1 MDEHPLIRVDPVN
14 DSLCP
19 ALLNLGVSPTQREY
33 MGDIADLLADAAAC
47 PGAEPMAICHGDTP
61 VGYYRIDS
69 HPRSVAGH
77 DFAVPALGLRTF
89 FIDADW
95 QGRGFGALALNALL
109 VDLAGRHPLAR
120 LLVLTVNSNNHAASQ
135 LYRRAGF
142 RARSELYHDRR
153 PGPEQLLL
161 RALP

>member
-1 MDEHPLIRVDPVN
+1 MDEHPIIHVDPVN

-19 ALLNLGVSPTQREY
+19 ALLNLGVLPAQRNY
-33 MGDIADLLADAAAC
+33 MGDIADLLADAAAS

-61 VGYYRIDS
+61 VGYYRIDP
-69 HPRSVAGH
+69 HARSVAGH

-95 QGRGFGALALNALL
+95 QGRGFGALALSALIA
-109 VDLAGRHPLAR
+109 DLAERHPLAR
-120 LLVLTVNSNNHAASQ
+120 LLVLTVNSDNHVASQ
-135 LYRRAGF
+135 LYRRSGF
-142 RARSELYHDRR
+142 SARSELYHERR
-153 PGPEQLLL
+153 AGPEQLLL